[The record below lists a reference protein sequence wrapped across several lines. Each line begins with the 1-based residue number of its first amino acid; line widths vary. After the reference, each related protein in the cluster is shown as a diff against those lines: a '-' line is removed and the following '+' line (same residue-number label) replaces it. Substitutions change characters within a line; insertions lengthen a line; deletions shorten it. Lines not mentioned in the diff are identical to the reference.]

1 MLTVPS
7 AAAERR
13 REFDFDEHDFQ
24 TVRKLIYAR
33 AGINLKPG
41 KQEMVYSRLARRL
54 RALKLRSF
62 SDYLQLLEVG
72 NAPEWEAFVNAITTN
87 LTHFFREPHH
97 FPILVK
103 QAQDRHEQRPF
114 RVWSAAAST
123 GEEVYSI
130 AIVLAELFG
139 QLDSRASILA
149 SDLDTSVLE
158 TARRGVYGL
167 ERLESVS
174 HDRLQ
179 RFFLK
184 GSGQNE
190 GYARVRDEVCRVIR
204 FENINLMT
212 ENWKIDAPF
221 DAIFC
226 RNVMIYFDRE
236 TQFKILKKLSQ
247 ALLPNGRLYV
257 GHSENLFH
265 AKELFQ
271 LCDKTVYRLAH
282 A

>member
-1 MLTVPS
+1 MLKMPS
-7 AAAERR
+7 SAAERR
-13 REFDFDEHDFQ
+13 REFDFNERDFQ
-24 TVRKLIYAR
+24 TVRKLIYGR

-54 RALKLRSF
+54 RALKLNSF
-62 SDYLQLLEVG
+62 SDYLQLLEDG
-72 NAPEWEAFVNAITTN
+72 NAPEWEAFINAITTN

-103 QAQDRHEQRPF
+103 QAQTHDEQRPF
-114 RVWSAAAST
+114 RVWSAAAAT

-130 AIVLAELFG
+130 AIALGELFG
-139 QLDSRASILA
+139 QLDSRARILA
-149 SDLDTSVLE
+149 SDLDTNVLE
-158 TARRGVYGL
+158 VARRGIYGL
-167 ERLESVS
+167 DRLESMS

-184 GSGQNE
+184 GSRQNE
-190 GYARVRDEVCRVIR
+190 GYARVRDEIRRVIR
-204 FENINLMT
+204 FENINLMAET
-212 ENWKIDAPF
+212 WKIDASF

-236 TQFKILKKLSQ
+236 TQFKILKKLSR

-271 LCDKTVYRLAH
+271 LCDKTVYRLVRT
-282 A
+282 